1 MQIRIRI
8 SKWIMNP
15 IIGLFIAMGTN
26 NNLFT
31 YAAVLLSL
39 VCIVFYSSH
48 ESLGVLLFI
57 MSFTHIFKSAPG
69 TTSFFIILMLFY
81 IMWNLLKRTRRFDA
95 VVGEIIIFIA
105 YIAVVHFASGLMRIS
120 ELIKFASGFL
130 FLYLALS
137 MVDYNKI
144 RDLLLSYIFGVLI
157 SSFLKVSEAFPNAV
171 FYTNEA
177 IELVRFTGMHG
188 DPNYYGV
195 NLIISMCLVV
205 IMYHRREIPTLM
217 AVLIVGLLVWLSTLT
232 VSKAVFLMLVLP
244 LCMFIYSNH
253 ANRRIWT
260 QILMVA
266 MIVVMVGMVLTGKIE
281 AFNAVLKRFDIV
293 DDAASLTS
301 GRSVKWEVYFEHIF
315 SNPRVLLFGEGLSA
329 PYTRAGDGVPHNTYI
344 DFLFYL
350 GILGTTGWWHC
361 TLRLFS
367 CYSRRITRNI
377 LNISLLACVFV
388 MWLSLSELLYFDLPF
403 HLLLAFLIWNLPMS
417 RTHETV
423 RSG

>member
-31 YAAVLLSL
+31 YAAVLFSL

-48 ESLGVLLFI
+48 DSLGVLLFI

-232 VSKAVFLMLVLP
+232 VSKAVFLMLGWTSFPAVL
-244 LCMFIYSNH
+244 LLGNGSAWSLAKITKNSCMFPQVLHMASLLCLTMPNLPIN
-253 ANRRIWT
+253 ARIIMT
-260 QILMVA
+260 RQA
-266 MIVVMVGMVLTGKIE
+266 K
-281 AFNAVLKRFDIV
+281 AVLYGTIV
-293 DDAASLTS
+293 
-301 GRSVKWEVYFEHIF
+301 
-315 SNPRVLLFGEGLSA
+315 
-329 PYTRAGDGVPHNTYI
+329 
-344 DFLFYL
+344 
-350 GILGTTGWWHC
+350 
-361 TLRLFS
+361 
-367 CYSRRITRNI
+367 
-377 LNISLLACVFV
+377 ISQ
-388 MWLSLSELLYFDLPF
+388 
-403 HLLLAFLIWNLPMS
+403 
-417 RTHETV
+417 
-423 RSG
+423 